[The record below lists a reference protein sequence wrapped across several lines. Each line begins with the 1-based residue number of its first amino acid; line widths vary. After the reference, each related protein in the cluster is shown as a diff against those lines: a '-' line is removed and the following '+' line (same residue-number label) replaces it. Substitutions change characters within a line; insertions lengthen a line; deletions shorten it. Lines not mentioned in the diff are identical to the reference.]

1 AANTPFRRHKTW
13 VHEGGIATPLVAPW
27 PKGIAARG
35 DMRTT
40 PVHLIDVLPTVLEL
54 AGVEPPTEVGG
65 APVPPRPGRSLV
77 PALRGNTPIERE
89 ALWWLH
95 EGNRAVRVA
104 DWKLVAAKNQP
115 WELYNL
121 AEDRT
126 ETRNLAPELP
136 ERVLELER
144 RWSQLGDSLRVA
156 PAAETPSP

>member
-1 AANTPFRRHKTW
+1 
-13 VHEGGIATPLVAPW
+13 
-27 PKGIAARG
+27 
-35 DMRTT
+35 
-40 PVHLIDVLPTVLEL
+40 
-54 AGVEPPTEVGG
+54 
-65 APVPPRPGRSLV
+65 
-77 PALRGNTPIERE
+77 
-89 ALWWLH
+89 
-95 EGNRAVRVA
+95 VRVA

-121 AEDRT
+121 AEDRA